1 MTQGTDPRA
10 GAATPASRLA
20 RLTIL
25 LGVAL
30 VVLDASMVNVAL
42 PAMASALRIDAADV
56 VWAVKAYQLAVL
68 SLLLPFAALGDRL
81 GHRRVCLAGFALF
94 ALGSVASMAADS
106 LPALAAARALQGVA
120 AAAVMSGNT
129 ALVRLA
135 YPDRL
140 LGRGL
145 ALNAATVAGATAAGP
160 SLGGLILSVA
170 PWPAVFAVG
179 VPLGLLFLALG
190 VRTLPHNPAGARQ
203 VARIGPLDVLL
214 NAAMFGLLFVGA
226 GALGAAW
233 RPDGGPGSSVGP
245 GSPAAGLACLA
256 AGVAVGVFYIRR
268 ERRKAVPLFPVD
280 LLRIRIFA
288 LSICSSLGAFS
299 AYTLAT
305 IALPFLMLAAW
316 GFTPVQTGLAMTA
329 WPLALMA
336 TAAVVAPWIGRIP
349 GGLLGGIGM
358 GVMAAGLL
366 LLATLPTQP
375 SIWSVAWRLVLGGI
389 GFGLFQSPNNHII
402 VSAPPVSRAGAA
414 SGMLATARLTGQT
427 TGAVVAA
434 VVFGLVSVADG
445 RGPTLALV
453 VAAVLALVAAAISLL
468 RLRETAPA

>member
-1 MTQGTDPRA
+1 VSP
-10 GAATPASRLA
+10 PAPDAPSLLA

-42 PAMASALRIDAADV
+42 PAMAGALHIDPADV

-68 SLLLPFAALGDRL
+68 ALLLPFAALGDRL

-94 ALGSVASMAADS
+94 VVASVGSMLAGS

-135 YPDRL
+135 YPDRQ

-170 PWPAVFAVG
+170 PWPVVFAPA
-179 VPLGLLFLALG
+179 VPLGLLFLAIG
-190 VRTLPHNPAGARQ
+190 VRTLPRNPPGERA
-203 VARIGPLDVLL
+203 VARIGPLDVVL
-214 NAAMFGLLFVGA
+214 NAAMFGLLFIGA

-233 RPDGGPGSSVGP
+233 RPDGAPGAAVQGSVG
-245 GSPAAGLACLA
+245 AALACLA
-256 AGVAVGVFYIRR
+256 AGIAVGVVYIRR

-288 LSICSSLGAFS
+288 LSICSSLGAFG
-299 AYTLAT
+299 AYTIAT

-316 GFTPVQTGLAMTA
+316 GFTPAQTGLAMTA

-336 TAAVVAPWIGRIP
+336 TAAVVAPWIGRVP

-358 GVMAAGLL
+358 GTMAAALL
-366 LLATLPTQP
+366 LLATLPAQP
-375 SIWSVAWRLVLGGI
+375 SIWSVAWRLVIGGI

-402 VSAPPVSRAGAA
+402 VSSPPASRAGAA
-414 SGMLATARLTGQT
+414 SGMLATARLSGQT
-427 TGAVVAA
+427 SGAVVAA
-434 VVFGLVSVADG
+434 VVFGLAPVADG
-445 RGPTLALV
+445 RGPTLALAVAAALAV
-453 VAAVLALVAAAISLL
+453 VAAGFSLL
-468 RLRETAPA
+468 RLRERAPA